1 MKYLPLMEV
10 IFLEQNSIR
19 ATMHMVT
26 TVSCQLIITML
37 AKTETMVMALET
49 SCGMLWLS
57 IWRRVSTSLV
67 YTDMM
72 SPWGCWSK
80 YLMGRLSMW
89 VNSWMRRLRRV
100 PWVTLTMVRALSQAA
115 RMPMT

>member
-10 IFLEQNSIR
+10 IFLVQKSIR
-19 ATMHMVT
+19 ATMHRVT
-26 TVSCQLIITML
+26 IVSCQLISTML
-37 AKTETMVMALET
+37 VRTETMVMALDV

-80 YLMGRLSMW
+80 YRMGRLSMW
-89 VNSWMRRLRRV
+89 VKSLVRRLRRV
-100 PWVTLTMVRALSQAA
+100 PWVTLTMMRELSHAA
-115 RMPMT
+115 RTPTA

>member
-1 MKYLPLMEV
+1 MKYLPDCWV

-19 ATMHMVT
+19 ATISMVT
-26 TVSCQLIITML
+26 MVSCQLSRHML
-37 AKTETMVMALET
+37 KKTDTMVMTLET